1 MNGNH
6 TIAMKSIACVN
17 LTVNYYLEHLVNP
30 VNGAN
35 IQIVE
40 FLWSILVFK
49 TLEKM
54 HNIH

>member
-1 MNGNH
+1 
-6 TIAMKSIACVN
+6 MKNIACVN

-49 TLEKM
+49 TLKKRMEFPNM
-54 HNIH
+54 

>member
-6 TIAMKSIACVN
+6 TIAMKNIACVN

-49 TLEKM
+49 TLKKT
-54 HNIH
+54 HGIP